1 MRINVTSDGGSEGYF
16 PPEAGWTRPDGG
28 FYTDYA
34 AGRVDTGGQSELF
47 QQALRERVL
56 TCRGTCAIRPTVRN
70 RSSHR
75 PFVWHMV

>member
-1 MRINVTSDGGSEGYF
+1 MDQTDGILHWIGRRTRGIQ
-16 PPEAGWTRPDGG
+16 AGK
-28 FYTDYA
+28 
-34 AGRVDTGGQSELF
+34 ELF

-56 TCRGTCAIRPTVRN
+56 YVPGNCAIRPTVRN